1 MAHEIKIP
9 DERVTGVIL
18 AGGQARRMG
27 GIDKGLVKLNGIAM
41 CKIVIDRLQPQVFE
55 VVVNANRNIEVYRDF
70 GVRVIQDETPGFLGP
85 LAGLASAMAVAET
98 PWIITVPCDGPFL
111 SSDYVFRMAQMA
123 EEDVE
128 IVVAR
133 DSDRMQPTYI
143 LVKTELL
150 DSLNEFLRSGE
161 RKIDKWFV
169 KHRYAEADF
178 ADSPECFLNINTE
191 QDREKAQHRISQ
203 YE

>member
-1 MAHEIKIP
+1 MTEHNTSDVCI
-9 DERVTGVIL
+9 TGVIL

-27 GIDKGLVKLNGIAM
+27 GVDKGLVKLNGIAM
-41 CKIVIDRLQPQVFE
+41 CEIVIDKLRPQVFE
-55 VVVNANRNIEVYRDF
+55 VVVNANRNLEIYREF
-70 GVRVIQDETPGFLGP
+70 GVRVIQDETPGYLGP
-85 LAGLASAMAVAET
+85 LAGLASTMAAAKT
-98 PWIITVPCDGPFL
+98 PWVITVPCDGPFL
-111 SSDYVFRMAQMA
+111 NRDYVARMVQITD
-123 EEDVE
+123 EDVE

-143 LVKTELL
+143 LAKTKLS
-150 DSLNEFLRSGE
+150 DSLNEFLQSGE

-191 QDREKAQHRISQ
+191 QDREKAQIRMNQ
-203 YE
+203 NE

>member
-1 MAHEIKIP
+1 MTEHNTS
-9 DERVTGVIL
+9 DVCVTGVIL

-27 GIDKGLVKLNGIAM
+27 GVDKGLVKLNGVAM
-41 CKIVIDRLQPQVFE
+41 CKIVIDKLRPQVFE
-55 VVVNANRNIEVYRDF
+55 VVVNANRNLEIYGEF
-70 GVRVIQDETPGFLGP
+70 GVRVIQDETPGYLGP
-85 LAGLASAMAVAET
+85 LAGLASAMAAAKT
-98 PWIITVPCDGPFL
+98 PWVITVPCDGPFL
-111 SSDYVFRMAQMA
+111 NRDYVDRMLQMTD
-123 EEDVE
+123 EDVE

-143 LVKTELL
+143 LAKTKLS
-150 DSLNEFLRSGE
+150 DSLNEFLQSGE

-191 QDREKAQHRISQ
+191 QDREKAQIRMNQ
-203 YE
+203 DE